1 MTTKPSTA
9 DVIDL
14 GYVPRAPFVAFH
26 RRRQRFA
33 AIVAHRRCGKTV
45 ACIMDLIDR
54 ALSLKVPKGAP
65 PGRFAYVGPLLGQ
78 AKEVAW
84 PYLTRFA
91 GPVLAR
97 PPNESELWV
106 EVIGG
111 ARIRIHGSDNPDRL
125 RGVYLDGVI
134 LDEFA
139 DMAPSVW
146 GSVVRPMLA
155 DRQGFAVFIGTPKGR
170 NGFWQI
176 VETAGQFPDRWFR
189 AILPASATGILNEL
203 ELEDARRDMTTAQFD
218 QEFECSF
225 DAAIMGSYYGELIAE
240 AERQGRITT
249 VNYDPALPVH
259 CAWDLGIGD
268 ATSIWFAQFA
278 GAEIRLIDFYENN
291 SQALSHYAEVLASK
305 PYKYGNDFVPHDAKV
320 RELGTGKTRVET
332 LAELGRRPSLVP
344 NATIDDGINA
354 ARLVLPRCWFD
365 RSKCA
370 VGLEALRQYRTDY
383 DERKRAFSDKPRHDW
398 TSNGSDA
405 FRYLSMAW
413 RQVATTMA
421 EPRKPLFRALNE
433 MTYDQLWELEEGTP
447 DRPQRYERL

>member
-1 MTTKPSTA
+1 MTEPSTA

-14 GYVPRAPFVAFH
+14 GYVPRTPFIPFH

-176 VETAGQFPDRWFR
+176 VETAGQFRDRWFR

-203 ELEDARRDMTTAQFD
+203 ELEDAKRDMSEEQYAL
-218 QEFECSF
+218 EFECSF
-225 DAAIMGSYYGELIAE
+225 DAAILGAYYGKDIAE
-240 AERQGRITT
+240 AERQGR
-249 VNYDPALPVH
+249 VREVAYDAALPVH

-268 ATSIWFAQFA
+268 STSIWLAQFV
-278 GAEIRLIDFYENN
+278 GSEIRVIDFYEND
-291 SQALSHYAEVLASK
+291 SQPLSHYAEILAGK
-305 PYKYGNDFVPHDAKV
+305 GYRYGSDFVPHDAKV

-332 LAELGRRPSLVP
+332 LAELGRKPALVP
-344 NATIDDGINA
+344 NATIEDGINA
-354 ARLVLPRCWFD
+354 VRVVMPRCWFD

-370 VGLEALRQYRTDY
+370 VGLEALRQYRRDY
-383 DERKRAFSDKPRHDW
+383 DEKKRNFSDKPRHDW
-398 TSNGSDA
+398 TSHAADA
-405 FRYLSMAW
+405 FRYMAMAW
-413 RQVATTMA
+413 KQVTAQMA
-421 EPRKPLFRALNE
+421 SPMKPLYRALNQ
-433 MTYDQLWELEEGTP
+433 MTYDEWFELEEGTP
-447 DRPQRYERL
+447 DRPQRYERI